1 MRLPDS
7 KALIAMLWGVGFFM
21 GIVFFFLITRS
32 QDTHQP
38 SNDTY
43 LNIIKKK
50 EILSQMRVNLYKSV
64 EMEKSAVMALT
75 DAESQDFAS
84 QSFAASAAVDQD
96 LVQMQTLVDATPLQ
110 DEEKII
116 GEFKN
121 CWSEFHK
128 LDQMILELAVQN
140 TNLKAAAL
148 SEEKGGAAI
157 QRFELALKDVMQ
169 SSAKTREDAR
179 VAASAW
185 RAIAACRQIINM
197 LTSHIAETSNEK
209 MDQIELQIKGTEKD
223 ATLSLDELGAIAEGE
238 NQDAMSQARAAFLEF
253 MVVAA
258 KVQKLSRENSNIKS
272 LELSLGK
279 KRIISAQCAE
289 ILTAFQ
295 NTVQSRPFKSAK

>member
-7 KALIAMLWGVGFFM
+7 KALIAILWGIGFFM

-32 QDTHQP
+32 HDTPQP
-38 SNDTY
+38 SKDTY
-43 LNIIKKK
+43 LNVIKKK

-96 LVQMQTLVDATPLQ
+96 LVQMQTLVDATSLQ

-116 GEFKN
+116 SEFKN
-121 CWSEFHK
+121 CWSEFQT
-128 LDQMILELAVQN
+128 LDQVILELAVQN

-148 SEEKGGAAI
+148 SEEKGGAAM
-157 QRFELALKDVMQ
+157 QRFELALKDVMRSNPQ
-169 SSAKTREDAR
+169 TTEEVR
-179 VAASAW
+179 VAGAAW
-185 RAIAACRQIINM
+185 HAIAACRQIVN
-197 LTSHIAETSNEK
+197 LLNSHIAEINNEK
-209 MDQIELQIKGTEKD
+209 MDQIELQIKVAEKD
-223 ATLSLDELGAIAEGE
+223 VAQSLDELGAIAEGE
-238 NQDAMSQARAAFLEF
+238 NLDALSQARAAFLEF
-253 MVVAA
+253 MEVTA
-258 KVQKLSRENSNIKS
+258 KVRELSRKNSNITS

-289 ILTAFQ
+289 ILTAFL
-295 NTVQSRPFKSAK
+295 NAVQSRPFKSAR